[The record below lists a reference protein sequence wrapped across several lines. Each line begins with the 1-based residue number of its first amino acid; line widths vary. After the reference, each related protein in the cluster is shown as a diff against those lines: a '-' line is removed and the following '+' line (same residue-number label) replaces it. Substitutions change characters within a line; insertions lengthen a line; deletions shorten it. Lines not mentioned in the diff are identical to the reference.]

1 MGTPVELMGRY
12 GSLEV
17 VGESR
22 EKGRRVLLCQC
33 DCGSEVSVRLDH
45 LRSGRVVSCGRC
57 GLEWDGERRTLRE
70 WAKVAGLTEGGLRA
84 RLKVMGMGEALRRH
98 RR

>member
-1 MGTPVELMGRY
+1 
-12 GSLEV
+12 
-17 VGESR
+17 
-22 EKGRRVLLCQC
+22 
-33 DCGSEVSVRLDH
+33 
-45 LRSGRVVSCGRC
+45 
-57 GLEWDGERRTLRE
+57 LEWDGERRTLKE